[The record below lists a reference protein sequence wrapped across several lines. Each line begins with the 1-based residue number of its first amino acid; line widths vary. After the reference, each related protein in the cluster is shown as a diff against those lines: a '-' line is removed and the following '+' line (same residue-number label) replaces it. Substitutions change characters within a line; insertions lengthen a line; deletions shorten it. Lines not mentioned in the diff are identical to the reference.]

1 MVGASERL
9 GRILRRATRWVY
21 FLVLALLVL
30 ALVLFITLLAP
41 PSFELK
47 NFIIDWHAEWDVWA
61 ILTSVGTVGAT
72 VVAVWLA
79 LLGLRKDR
87 DAVARVVAAW
97 ITDDYEP
104 RDDGSSYKRVVRVH
118 IANQSNE
125 PVFDAR
131 LNVVFGRDQT
141 PLGPLSAPT
150 PISVIP
156 PRREFIY
163 DISIPL
169 LAHANSW
176 NPRATLYFT
185 DPKDR
190 RWLRNADGKLI
201 DVSRQNAGWSA
212 PKAVPDER
220 QLGDMSTLMNPMMV
234 ALAFL
239 TGVREPEIDM
249 EELQVVL
256 APEAPGWANV
266 DWSELGSSL
275 ARYQPTSMVDYPAPR
290 IARVKL
296 SGDRHLE
303 GRRVEGEGLE
313 LDDVIFLTLTFAP
326 DRGWRVFGVGA
337 SVRPNEILFEDG
349 TLLDNASPNPSAEEG
364 PAL

>member
-1 MVGASERL
+1 MVGKDVRIERML
-9 GRILRRATRWVY
+9 GRATRWAY
-21 FLVLALLVL
+21 FGVLILLL
-30 ALVLFITLLAP
+30 AVLVLFITFLVP

-47 NFIIDWHAEWDVWA
+47 SFIIEWNADWDVWA
-61 ILTSVGTVGAT
+61 VLTAIGTVGAT
-72 VVAVWLA
+72 SVAVWLA
-79 LLGLRKDR
+79 FLGLKRDR

-97 ITDDYEP
+97 VTDDYKP
-104 RDDGSSYKRVVRVH
+104 RKDGSSYERVVRVH
-118 IANQSNE
+118 VANQSNE

-131 LNVVFGRDQT
+131 LNVAIGRDQT
-141 PLGPLSAPT
+141 PLGPLSVPT

-163 DISIPL
+163 DISVPL

-176 NPRATLYFT
+176 NPRVTLYFT

-201 DVSRQNAGWSA
+201 DVSKENADWSA
-212 PKAVPDER
+212 PEAIPDER
-220 QLGDMSTLMNPMMV
+220 QLGDMSTAMNPMMV
-234 ALAFL
+234 AIAFL
-239 TGVREPEIDM
+239 AGVREPETDGDN
-249 EELQVVL
+249 LQIVL

-266 DWSELGSSL
+266 DWIELGRNL

-296 SGDRHLE
+296 SGDRDLE
-303 GRRVEGEGLE
+303 GRTVQGEGLE
-313 LDDVIFLTLTFAP
+313 LDDVIFMTLTFAP

-337 SVRPNEILFEDG
+337 SVRPDEILFEG
-349 TLLDNASPNPSAEEG
+349 GSLLDDASPYLPPGEG
-364 PAL
+364 PA